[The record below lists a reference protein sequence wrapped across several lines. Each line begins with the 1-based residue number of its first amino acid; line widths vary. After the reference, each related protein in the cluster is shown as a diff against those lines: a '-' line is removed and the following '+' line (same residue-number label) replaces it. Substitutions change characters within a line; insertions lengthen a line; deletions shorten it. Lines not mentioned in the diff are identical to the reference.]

1 MRKVNKMFIDDT
13 SFSCAECQ
21 WASKWAFLKHTPF
34 HEEKLFPWEQVLQ
47 KVKQKSGWDYSHI
60 AILSFSVF
68 NLRAESIPVQTLDNR
83 FIWDNVHVVT

>member
-1 MRKVNKMFIDDT
+1 MSLKM
-13 SFSCAECQ
+13 SF
-21 WASKWAFLKHTPF
+21 FFKHTPWACF
-34 HEEKLFPWEQVLQ
+34 PEEKLFQWEQVLW

>member
-1 MRKVNKMFIDDT
+1 MRAGFT
-13 SFSCAECQ
+13 
-21 WASKWAFLKHTPF
+21 
-34 HEEKLFPWEQVLQ
+34 